1 MITALIGLP
10 LLVLAAVLQS
20 TALVHLRV
28 LDGTLDLTL
37 LFVLGWTLASDWRG
51 GMIWG
56 LMGGL
61 CLDLLSGAPL
71 GTAMLGLVLVAY
83 FASLTEGRFWRS
95 HILLPLA
102 SVILGTL
109 GLHLIYMTVLR
120 LNGEPINVGLALA
133 RITLPTVVLNTAGM
147 LPIYRAMRWLRGW
160 VYPEPVEI

>member
-1 MITALIGLP
+1 MIALLVGLP
-10 LLVLAAVLQS
+10 LLILAAVLQS

-37 LFVLGWTLASDWRG
+37 LLVLGWTLAGDWRG
-51 GMIWG
+51 GMLWG

-71 GTAMLGLVLVAY
+71 GTAALGLVLMAY
-83 FASLTEGRFWRS
+83 FASLTEGRFWHS

-102 SVILGTL
+102 TILLGTV
-109 GLHLIYMTVLR
+109 GLHLIYLIVLR
-120 LNGEPINVGLALA
+120 LNGETVNVGLALA

-147 LPIYRAMRWLRGW
+147 LPIYHAMRWLRRG

>member
-1 MITALIGLP
+1 MIIAFIGLP

-20 TALVHLRV
+20 TVLAHLRV

-37 LFVLGWTLASDWRG
+37 LLVLGWTLAGDWRG
-51 GMIWG
+51 GMVWG
-56 LMGGL
+56 WLGGL

-71 GTAMLGLVLVAY
+71 GTAMLGLVVVAY

-102 SVILGTL
+102 TVILGTL
-109 GLHLIYMTVLR
+109 GLHMIYLVVLR
-120 LNGEPINVGLALA
+120 LNGEAVDVGFALT
-133 RITLPTVVLNTAGM
+133 RITLPTLVLNTAGM
-147 LPIYRAMRWLRGW
+147 LPVYRAMRWLRGW